1 MNIRRRKELVNNAV
15 EKATELLNRLWKE
28 RAEIWSNAPHSPE
41 ELFPLDP
48 AVVID
53 GLLNLKYEQPVE
65 IPSVGSLK
73 MEQVFVQTAGFMD
86 RKNERIVVA
95 QGPPEEW
102 RRFTAAHEIGHWLM
116 HSEMISHRDRPLTGA
131 ERETSSR
138 SSEEFAAD
146 AFAAELLM
154 PRKILRAYFE
164 KCFHHPIN
172 GREPNEDA
180 EWLASVADYTIDTID
195 VVRRGVQYR
204 AFLVAGLSSIG
215 GKNFVS
221 LADRFGVSPSAMA
234 IQLRELELV
243 K

>member
-1 MNIRRRKELVNNAV
+1 MSIRRRKELVSHAV

-28 RAEIWSNAPHSPE
+28 RAEIWSNPPQSPE

-53 GLLNLKYEQPVE
+53 GLLNLNYEQPVE
-65 IPSVGSLK
+65 IPSLGSLK
-73 MEQVFVQTAGFMD
+73 MEQVWVQTAGFMD

-116 HSEMISHRDRPLTGA
+116 HSGMVSHRDRPLTGA
-131 ERETSSR
+131 ERGTSSR
-138 SSEEFAAD
+138 SPEEFAAD
-146 AFAAELLM
+146 VFAAELLM

-164 KCFHHPIN
+164 KCFRHPIN
-172 GREPNEDA
+172 AMEPNEDA
-180 EWLASVADYTIDTID
+180 AWLASVADDTTDTID
-195 VVRRGVQYR
+195 VVKQGVKYR
-204 AFLVAGLSSIG
+204 AFLVARLTSFG

-234 IQLRELELV
+234 IQLIDLELV